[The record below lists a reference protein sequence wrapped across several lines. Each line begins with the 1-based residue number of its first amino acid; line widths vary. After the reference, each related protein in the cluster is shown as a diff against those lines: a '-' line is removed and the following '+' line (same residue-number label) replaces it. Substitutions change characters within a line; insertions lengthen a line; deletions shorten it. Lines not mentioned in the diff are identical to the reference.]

1 GVSVA
6 AFGFDETRT
15 FAPAPTTAQASFTVP
30 IPADAPAGQV
40 NLLARARDA
49 AGNESTRLGT
59 IRIEDVR
66 APSVR
71 LATAHGSALVEAGG
85 EAAIDVA
92 ADDDVGVVR
101 IELDVEGQEAR
112 VRSCAAVRE
121 ARERFVVPVR
131 ADLPRGATL
140 AVTAR
145 AFDAAGNAGAATPL
159 VLTVG
164 DESAPALVI
173 VEPAAGALVVPGA
186 TFTVRVTASDATGVA
201 AVALAVT
208 GAASHEETR
217 PITPPQPSV

>member
-1 GVSVA
+1 FSPGATVTVLLRGDDASGVASLGLSVA

-85 EAAIDVA
+85 EA
-92 ADDDVGVVR
+92 
-101 IELDVEGQEAR
+101 
-112 VRSCAAVRE
+112 
-121 ARERFVVPVR
+121 
-131 ADLPRGATL
+131 
-140 AVTAR
+140 
-145 AFDAAGNAGAATPL
+145 
-159 VLTVG
+159 
-164 DESAPALVI
+164 
-173 VEPAAGALVVPGA
+173 
-186 TFTVRVTASDATGVA
+186 
-201 AVALAVT
+201 
-208 GAASHEETR
+208 
-217 PITPPQPSV
+217 